1 MREMLGG
8 WGKVSGGGP
17 IAYCGR
23 MGLSCD
29 L

>member
-8 WGKVSGGGP
+8 WGEVSGGGP
-17 IAYCGR
+17 IVYCGR
-23 MGLSCD
+23 MELSCD

>member
-8 WGKVSGGGP
+8 LGKVSGGGP
-17 IAYCGR
+17 IVYRGR
-23 MGLSCD
+23 MGLSCN